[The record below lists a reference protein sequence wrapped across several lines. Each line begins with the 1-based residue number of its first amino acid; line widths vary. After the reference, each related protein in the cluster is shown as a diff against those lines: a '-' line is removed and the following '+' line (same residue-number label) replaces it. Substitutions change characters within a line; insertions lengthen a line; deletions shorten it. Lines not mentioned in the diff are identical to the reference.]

1 MAETSRE
8 HEEANATNPTSKTER
23 FVSKYFVRL
32 LVSLAVG
39 GGALAILGPWILY
52 MLGCTDSTDST
63 LRLHILYM
71 IGGVIA
77 VLGLVETHR
86 KNTVD
91 REKAEVEKENY
102 KKTQTHQASILEE
115 QQRQFNATMDQER
128 EKIESD
134 RIKNNQDHIRQVH
147 SGRRSRYTTA
157 IEQLSSNKASIRL
170 GGVHALEGLIDEWL
184 ADESLKEDERQKEGQ
199 IIINNLC
206 AYIRS
211 SFDLA
216 IRHQEFSQDQAPENY
231 EGGTKQFNE
240 DQGRFH
246 EEQNIRLALMQ
257 EIRDRLRNRLH
268 SKEKDSGPW
277 SNFDYNFTNAIF
289 FYELDLRGTRFT
301 GEANFTDAKFNEIT
315 IFSGASFKSRVNF
328 TKTKFIENATF
339 DCTSF
344 SAGINYRDIPFTQ
357 SDFLEDVTFKNATF
371 NGRADFTESAFN
383 KNAIFAEAVFNKKD
397 FYFNGGAKFTGA
409 QFAQEPKF
417 GDLTVMEYTS
427 RFACGS
433 ENEFSVAKGS
443 SIIETEEHRSPD
455 GTITTIPKGCIVF
468 DPETRKLFNE

>member
-1 MAETSRE
+1 MKKLT
-8 HEEANATNPTSKTER
+8 PLILLVKLKDLY
-23 FVSKYFVRL
+23 SKYFVRL

-170 GGVHALEGLIDEWL
+170 GGVYALVGLIDEWL

-357 SDFLEDVTFKNATF
+357 SDFLEDVTFKKRN
-371 NGRADFTESAFN
+371 
-383 KNAIFAEAVFNKKD
+383 I
-397 FYFNGGAKFTGA
+397 
-409 QFAQEPKF
+409 
-417 GDLTVMEYTS
+417 
-427 RFACGS
+427 
-433 ENEFSVAKGS
+433 
-443 SIIETEEHRSPD
+443 
-455 GTITTIPKGCIVF
+455 
-468 DPETRKLFNE
+468 